1 MLTIVFFQ
9 GETVAIKFWF
19 VSFVVLFVL
28 AQIYLWAVDSILSPI
43 SLLGGAILA
52 IASNY
57 EKGITSSFS
66 QPRAQKPE
74 VVIEVSVPHSV
85 SEEIEEI

>member
-1 MLTIVFFQ
+1 M
-9 GETVAIKFWF
+9 AIKFWL
-19 VSFVVLFVL
+19 VSFAVLFIL
-28 AQIYLWAVDSILSPI
+28 AQIYLWAADSILSPI

-57 EKGITSSFS
+57 QKGITSSFS

-74 VVIEVSVPHSV
+74 VVIEVSVPHTV
-85 SEEIEEI
+85 SEDVE